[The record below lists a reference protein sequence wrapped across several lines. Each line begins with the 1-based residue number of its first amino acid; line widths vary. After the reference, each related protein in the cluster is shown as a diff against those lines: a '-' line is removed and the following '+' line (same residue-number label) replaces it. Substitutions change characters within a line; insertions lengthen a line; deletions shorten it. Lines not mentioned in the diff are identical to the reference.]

1 MTMLLTVM
9 KIPSASPTQD
19 SQIPAT
25 HILFMR
31 CPLFRVSNAKRM
43 PRAPAGMDSSPVQ
56 HNTREQMP
64 QTIEAIDKPCILDR
78 SVVYF
83 DSFRYSDSDYN
94 P

>member
-1 MTMLLTVM
+1 MLLIVM

-64 QTIEAIDKPCILDR
+64 QTIEAIDKPL
-78 SVVYF
+78 YF
-83 DSFRYSDSDYN
+83 GSICGIF
-94 P
+94 